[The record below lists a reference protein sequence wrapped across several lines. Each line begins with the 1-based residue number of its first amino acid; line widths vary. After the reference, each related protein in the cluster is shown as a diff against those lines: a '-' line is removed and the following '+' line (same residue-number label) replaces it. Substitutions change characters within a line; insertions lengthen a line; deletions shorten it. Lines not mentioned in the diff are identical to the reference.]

1 MASKVDYIVS
11 LAVEGKEYSA
21 AVQKAS
27 QDMDRFKKRT
37 EGSASSLSKFAK
49 GFGLVAGGAT
59 AAKAAYA
66 LFNKATS
73 DSQTLA
79 DEWARQVSAAQSAYD
94 AFVSHLTGGDLSG
107 FFSNFDSIISK
118 AREAADALDRLA
130 TVNIFAEGET
140 ADYMAQIFAART
152 KLSNKTISRE
162 ERDAAKAQ
170 LDEATK
176 NLKKIGGEQ
185 VDAYTNVFNHLMI
198 DYLSQKG
205 FKTDEEGLTQFEKYY
220 SSLSGYDRAIDMAA
234 LVKDYNNKRD
244 LYLDALSNPNTYNNQ
259 ERIDRLK
266 AQMDSAAQLVAGISQ
281 EERKFL
287 VALSEISD
295 EKLLTAIK
303 NRIAAA
309 NIERQLSGVDRENME
324 VRNRA
329 DSFYNFGAVNAPN
342 APKGS
347 IAYLESEL
355 KKRNEEYAQATDDVS
370 RRTLKAFIELL
381 KQEIAELKGEWQ
393 DVVDEEPIPLRKDFW
408 TRKWNEKPKDDM
420 SYAADVPQVLPE
432 KTAEATDKM
441 NQYASA
447 ISAVSAAFGSLSGA
461 AGNASDGFS
470 ATLGI
475 MQSLLSGVSAVVAA
489 YSALTVAKAAAS
501 GVGVASIAMA
511 VAVGSALIG
520 IISAVKNSAGKF
532 AQGGIVGGTSYTGD
546 RLSANVNSGEMILN
560 QAQQRNL
567 LALATYGGGSGE
579 ASEGYVRG
587 DTIYMSLHNFMKR
600 TGKRL

>member
-1 MASKVDYIVS
+1 MTSKVDYIVS

-37 EGSASSLSKFAK
+37 ESSASSLSKFAK

-73 DSQTLA
+73 DSQTIA
-79 DEWARQVSAAQSAYD
+79 DEWARQVAAAQSAYD

-140 ADYMAQIFAART
+140 ADYMADISEARAT
-152 KLSNKTISRE
+152 LSDKSISRE
-162 ERDAAKAQ
+162 QRDAAKAK
-170 LDEATK
+170 LDSAMK
-176 NLKKIGGEQ
+176 NLKDITDQQ
-185 VDAYTNVFNHLMI
+185 VLAYTGAFNAQMVE
-198 DYLSQKG
+198 YLSQKG
-205 FKTDEEGLTQFEKYY
+205 FKTDKKELEQFEKYY
-220 SSLSGYDRAIDMAA
+220 SSLSGYDTAMALA
-234 LVKDYNNKRD
+234 GNMETYRKKRD
-244 LYLDALSNPNTYNNQ
+244 LYNAYVEQGRGDSEKALAAKAAMDEAYESIK
-259 ERIDRLK
+259 ELSDREK
-266 AQMDSAAQLVAGISQ
+266 SFI
-281 EERKFL
+281 K
-287 VALSEISD
+287 ALSEISD
-295 EKLLTAIK
+295 PKLIEVIK

-309 NIERQLSGVDRENME
+309 NIRRAFEDTRKGNARALSRK
-324 VRNRA
+324 
-329 DSFYNFGAVNAPN
+329 DSYYDFSAEQ

-347 IAYLESEL
+347 IADLESQLKDANEKLKNETEKSGRILLQFFIEQL
-355 KKRNEEYAQATDDVS
+355 KK
-370 RRTLKAFIELL
+370 
-381 KQEIAELKGEWQ
+381 EIAELKGEWQ
-393 DVVDEEPIPLRKDFW
+393 DVIDEEPIPLRKDFW
-408 TRKWNEKPKDDM
+408 TRKWNEEPKDDM
-420 SYAADVPQVLPE
+420 SYALDVPQVLPE
-432 KTAEATDKM
+432 KTEEATDKM

-447 ISAVSAAFGSLSGA
+447 ISAVSAALGSLSGA
-461 AGNASDGFS
+461 AGEASDGFS

-511 VAVGSALIG
+511 AAVGSALIG

>member
-37 EGSASSLSKFAK
+37 EGGASSLAKFAK

-79 DEWARQVSAAQSAYD
+79 DEWAQQVAAAQSAYD

-107 FFSNFDSIISK
+107 FFSNLDRIISK

-140 ADYMAQIFAART
+140 ADYMSQIFAART

-185 VDAYTNVFNHLMI
+185 VKAYTDVFDKLMTQ
-198 DYLSQKG
+198 YLGEKG
-205 FKTDEEGLTQFEKYY
+205 FSGDINKYSQY
-220 SSLSGYDRAIDMAA
+220 FTSLSGYDRAIDMAA

-244 LYLDALSNPNTYNNQ
+244 LYLAALSNPNTYNNQ

-393 DVVDEEPIPLRKDFW
+393 DVIDEEPIPLRKDFW
-408 TRKWNEKPKDDM
+408 TRKWNEEPKDDM
-420 SYAADVPQVLPE
+420 SYALDVPQVLPE
-432 KTAEATDKM
+432 KTEEATDKM

-447 ISAVSAAFGSLSGA
+447 ISAVSAALGSLSGA

-470 ATLGI
+470 ATLGA
-475 MQSLLSGVSAVVAA
+475 MQSL
-489 YSALTVAKAAAS
+489 AS
-501 GVGVASIAMA
+501 GISSVISAYIAMA
-511 VAVGSALIG
+511 AAKEAATKGLLGVMLATTIVSSLVGIVNSVKGSVGS
-520 IISAVKNSAGKF
+520 F

>member
-79 DEWARQVSAAQSAYD
+79 DEWTRQVAAAQSAYD

-176 NLKKIGGEQ
+176 NLKKISGEQ
-185 VDAYTNVFNHLMI
+185 VDAYTNVFDQLMI
-198 DYLSQKG
+198 QYLKEKG
-205 FKTDEEGLTQFEKYY
+205 FSGDINKYSQY
-220 SSLSGYDRAIDMAA
+220 FTSLSGYDRAIDMAA
-234 LVKDYNNKRD
+234 IVKDYNNKSD
-244 LYLDALSNPNTYNNQ
+244 LYLDALFNSTDQ
-259 ERIDRLK
+259 KRIDRLK

-420 SYAADVPQVLPE
+420 SYALDVPQVLPE
-432 KTAEATDKM
+432 KTEEATDKM

-511 VAVGSALIG
+511 AAVGSALIG

>member
-79 DEWARQVSAAQSAYD
+79 DEWARQVAAAQSAYD
-94 AFVSHLTGGDLSG
+94 AFVSHLTSGDLSG
-107 FFSNFDSIISK
+107 FFSNFDRIISK

-162 ERDAAKAQ
+162 ERNAAKAQ

-176 NLKKIGGEQ
+176 NLKQIGGEQ
-185 VDAYTNVFNHLMI
+185 VKSYTDVFDKLMTQ
-198 DYLSQKG
+198 YLGEKG
-205 FKTDEEGLTQFEKYY
+205 FSGDINKYSQY
-220 SSLSGYDRAIDMAA
+220 FTSLSGYDRAIDMAA
-234 LVKDYNNKRD
+234 LVKDYNNKSD
-244 LYLDALSNPNTYNNQ
+244 LYLDALFNSTDQ
-259 ERIDRLK
+259 KRIDRLK

-309 NIERQLSGVDRENME
+309 NIERQLPGVDRENME

-393 DVVDEEPIPLRKDFW
+393 DVIDEEPIPLRKDFW
-408 TRKWNEKPKDDM
+408 TRKWNEEPKDDM
-420 SYAADVPQVLPE
+420 SYALDVPQVLPE
-432 KTAEATDKM
+432 KTEEATDKM

-461 AGNASDGFS
+461 AGEASDGFS

-511 VAVGSALIG
+511 AAVGSALIG

>member
-79 DEWARQVSAAQSAYD
+79 DEWARQVAAAQSAYD
-94 AFVSHLTGGDLSG
+94 AFVSHLTSGDLSG
-107 FFSNFDSIISK
+107 FFSNFDRIISK

-140 ADYMAQIFAART
+140 TDYMAQIFAART

-162 ERDAAKAQ
+162 ERDAAKSQ

-176 NLKKIGGEQ
+176 NLKQIGGEQ
-185 VDAYTNVFNHLMI
+185 VKSYTDVFDKLMTQ
-198 DYLSQKG
+198 YLGEKG
-205 FKTDEEGLTQFEKYY
+205 FSGDINKYSQY
-220 SSLSGYDRAIDMAA
+220 FTSLSGYDRAIDMAA
-234 LVKDYNNKRD
+234 LVKDYNNKSD
-244 LYLDALSNPNTYNNQ
+244 LYLDALFNSTDQ
-259 ERIDRLK
+259 KRIDRLK

-393 DVVDEEPIPLRKDFW
+393 DVIDEEPIPLRKDFW
-408 TRKWNEKPKDDM
+408 TRKWNEEPKDDM
-420 SYAADVPQVLPE
+420 SYALDVPQVLPE
-432 KTAEATDKM
+432 KTEEATDKM

-461 AGNASDGFS
+461 AGEASDGFS

-511 VAVGSALIG
+511 AAVGSALIG

>member
-49 GFGLVAGGAT
+49 GFALVAGGAT

-79 DEWARQVSAAQSAYD
+79 DEWARQVAAAQSAYD

-107 FFSNFDSIISK
+107 FFSNLDSIISK

-130 TVNIFAEGET
+130 TVNIFAKGET
-140 ADYMAQIFAART
+140 AEYMADISEARAT
-152 KLSNKTISRE
+152 LSDKSISRE
-162 ERDAAKAQ
+162 QRDAAKAQ
-170 LDEATK
+170 LNEAMGKLEKISTEQMTAYDNVLEKLMEDFLSTK
-176 NLKKIGGEQ
+176 GYQGE
-185 VDAYTNVFNHLMI
+185 
-198 DYLSQKG
+198 
-205 FKTDEEGLTQFEKYY
+205 
-220 SSLSGYDRAIDMAA
+220 
-234 LVKDYNNKRD
+234 VKDYMQYFTKLQGYD
-244 LYLDALSNPNTYNNQ
+244 EAMEEA
-259 ERIDRLK
+259 ERIKKLQKESGGYRSLL
-266 AQMDSAAQLVAGISQ
+266 ASARPGINIPDSVVKETKRRADAAQAELAKIPKMRQ
-281 EERKFL
+281 DFF
-287 VALSEISD
+287 VALSEVSD
-295 EKLLTAIK
+295 EKLLQAIENYFSK
-303 NRIAAA
+303 E
-309 NIERQLSGVDRENME
+309 NIR
-324 VRNRA
+324 RA
-329 DSFYNFGAVNAPN
+329 LEDTRKGNAPALSRKDSYYDFSAEQ

-347 IAYLESEL
+347 IAYLEGQLKDANEKLKNETEKSGRILLQFFIEQL
-355 KKRNEEYAQATDDVS
+355 KK
-370 RRTLKAFIELL
+370 
-381 KQEIAELKGEWQ
+381 EIAELKGEWQ
-393 DVVDEEPIPLRKDFW
+393 DVVDEEPIPLRKDFR

-432 KTAEATDKM
+432 KTEEATDKM

-461 AGNASDGFS
+461 AGEASDGFS

-511 VAVGSALIG
+511 AAVGSALIG

>member
-79 DEWARQVSAAQSAYD
+79 DEWARQVAAVQSAYD

-107 FFSNFDSIISK
+107 FFSNFNRIISK

-162 ERDAAKAQ
+162 ERNAAKAQ

-185 VDAYTNVFNHLMI
+185 VTAYTGAFNAQI
-198 DYLSQKG
+198 VEYLSQKG
-205 FKTDEEGLTQFEKYY
+205 FNTDNEELKQFEKYY
-220 SSLSGYDRAIDMAA
+220 SSLSGYDTAIA
-234 LVKDYNNKRD
+234 LAGNMETYRKKKD
-244 LYLDALSNPNTYNNQ
+244 LYNAYVEQARGDSEKALAAKAAMDEAYESIKGLT
-259 ERIDRLK
+259 DREK
-266 AQMDSAAQLVAGISQ
+266 AFI
-281 EERKFL
+281 K
-287 VALSEISD
+287 ALSEISD
-295 EKLLTAIK
+295 PKLIEAIK

-329 DSFYNFGAVNAPN
+329 DSFYNFGAVN

-393 DVVDEEPIPLRKDFW
+393 DVVDEEPIPLRKDFR

-420 SYAADVPQVLPE
+420 SYALTVPQVLPE
-432 KTAEATDKM
+432 KTEEATDKM

-470 ATLGI
+470 ATLGA
-475 MQSLLSGVSAVVAA
+475 MQSL
-489 YSALTVAKAAAS
+489 AS
-501 GVGVASIAMA
+501 GISSVISAYIAMA
-511 VAVGSALIG
+511 AAKEAATKGLLGVMLATTIVSSLVGIVNSVKGSVGS
-520 IISAVKNSAGKF
+520 F

>member
-49 GFGLVAGGAT
+49 GFALVAGGAT

-79 DEWARQVSAAQSAYD
+79 DEWARQVAAAQSAYD
-94 AFVSHLTGGDLSG
+94 SFVSHLTGGDLSG
-107 FFSNFDSIISK
+107 FFSNLDSIISK

-130 TVNIFAEGET
+130 TVNIFAKGET
-140 ADYMAQIFAART
+140 AEYMADISEARAT
-152 KLSNKTISRE
+152 LSDKSISRE
-162 ERDAAKAQ
+162 QRDAAKAQ
-170 LDEATK
+170 LNEAMGKLEKISAEQMAAYDDTFYKLMDKFLTEKGFSGDSKDYAKYLNNLRGYDEA
-176 NLKKIGGEQ
+176 
-185 VDAYTNVFNHLMI
+185 M
-198 DYLSQKG
+198 
-205 FKTDEEGLTQFEKYY
+205 EE
-220 SSLSGYDRAIDMAA
+220 A
-234 LVKDYNNKRD
+234 
-244 LYLDALSNPNTYNNQ
+244 
-259 ERIDRLK
+259 ERIKKLQKEAGGYRNLL
-266 AQMDSAAQLVAGISQ
+266 ASARPGINIPDSVVKETKRRADAAQAELAKIPKMRQ
-281 EERKFL
+281 DFF
-287 VALSEISD
+287 VALSEVSD
-295 EKLLTAIK
+295 EKLLQAIENYFSK
-303 NRIAAA
+303 E
-309 NIERQLSGVDRENME
+309 NIRRALEDTRKGNARALSRK
-324 VRNRA
+324 
-329 DSFYNFGAVNAPN
+329 DSYYNFSAEQ

-347 IAYLESEL
+347 IADLESQLKDANEKLKNETEKSGRILLQFFIEQL
-355 KKRNEEYAQATDDVS
+355 KK
-370 RRTLKAFIELL
+370 
-381 KQEIAELKGEWQ
+381 EIAELKGEWQ
-393 DVVDEEPIPLRKDFW
+393 DVIDEEPIPLRKDFW
-408 TRKWNEKPKDDM
+408 TRKWNEEPKDDM
-420 SYAADVPQVLPE
+420 SYALDVPQVLPE
-432 KTAEATDKM
+432 KTEEATDKM

-511 VAVGSALIG
+511 AAVGSALIG

>member
-37 EGSASSLSKFAK
+37 EGGASSLSKFAK

-73 DSQTLA
+73 DSQTIA
-79 DEWARQVSAAQSAYD
+79 DEWARQVAAAQSAYD

-140 ADYMAQIFAART
+140 ADYMSQIFAART

-185 VDAYTNVFNHLMI
+185 VKTYTDVFDKLMTK
-198 DYLSQKG
+198 YLGEKG
-205 FKTDEEGLTQFEKYY
+205 FSGDMNKYSQY
-220 SSLSGYDRAIDMAA
+220 FTSLSGYDRAIDMAA

-244 LYLDALSNPNTYNNQ
+244 LYLAALSNPNTYNNQ

-393 DVVDEEPIPLRKDFW
+393 DVVDEEPIPLPKNW
-408 TRKWNEKPKDDM
+408 TWDIKKKKKDDM
-420 SYAADVPQVLPE
+420 SYALSIPQVLPE

-447 ISAVSAAFGSLSGA
+447 ISAVSAALGSLNGA
-461 AGNASDGFS
+461 AGEASDGFS

-511 VAVGSALIG
+511 AAVGTALIG
-520 IISAVKNSAGKF
+520 IISAVRNSAGKF